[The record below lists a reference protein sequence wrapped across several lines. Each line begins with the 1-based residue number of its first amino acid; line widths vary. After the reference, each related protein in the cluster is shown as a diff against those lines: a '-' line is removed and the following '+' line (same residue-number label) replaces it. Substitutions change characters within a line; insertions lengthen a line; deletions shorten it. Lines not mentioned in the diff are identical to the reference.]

1 MKEKKVSVV
10 WVIYLFIF
18 CECDCCQGASGG
30 GTDRGFGPRLVPLEL
45 LSVVFWL
52 TSTKEAVSQIRL
64 KKNKQ
69 VETCPPGRE

>member
-10 WVIYLFIF
+10 GLLLVFF

-52 TSTKEAVSQIRL
+52 TSTKEAVSQIRR
-64 KKNKQ
+64 KTNKQ
-69 VETCPPGRE
+69 VETCPPARE